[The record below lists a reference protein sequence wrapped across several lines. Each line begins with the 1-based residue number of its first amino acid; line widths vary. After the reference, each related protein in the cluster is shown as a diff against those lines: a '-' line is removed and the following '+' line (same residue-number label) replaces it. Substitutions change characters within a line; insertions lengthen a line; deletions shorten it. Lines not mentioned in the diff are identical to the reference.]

1 MGKWLHLFC
10 VYKAV
15 NMTPFILNDETQIN
29 SYGFA
34 VLNAGGKLDRFK
46 KNAVMLSGHDNKNI
60 VGKWNN
66 LSVTDAIMSAEPEFD
81 EADPEALKVKGKV
94 DRGYLKGASI
104 GIVINAM
111 EFKMHNGQMV
121 QCATDWELL
130 EASIVSVPSNAN
142 CLRLYNTNGEQL
154 ESKEQI
160 QLSLQSFI
168 KNKETTMSEI
178 KLNVEATTALGIANT
193 ADGETISKA
202 IIDLAARAKKAE
214 DALAANATLK
224 ATALVSAAINDGKI
238 TVKEKEA
245 FEKLAVDD
253 YTQAE
258 TILGAMS
265 GKTTLGD
272 KIKNTKNAAED
283 RDGWDFRK
291 YQKEDPQGLAKMY
304 AENFEAYETLRLS
317 YGKQQ

>member
-1 MGKWLHLFC
+1 
-10 VYKAV
+10 
-15 NMTPFILNDETQIN
+15 MTPFILNDETQVN
-29 SYGFA
+29 SYGFV

-66 LSVTDAIMSAEPEFD
+66 LSISDSNMMAEPEFD

-111 EFKMHNGQMV
+111 EFQMHNGQMV

-154 ESKEQI
+154 QTSEQI
-160 QLSLQSFI
+160 QLSLQSI
-168 KNKETTMSEI
+168 LKNKENIMSEI
-178 KLNVEATTALGIANT
+178 VKLTADAVTALGITNT
-193 ADGETISKA
+193 ADTETISKA
-202 IIDLAARAKKAE
+202 IVDLGSRAKKAE
-214 DALAANATLK
+214 DALIAKATLQ
-224 ATALVSAAINDGKI
+224 ATALIAKAIADGKI
-238 TVKEKEA
+238 TADKKEA

-253 YTQAE
+253 YAQAE
-258 TILGAMS
+258 TILTAMDS
-265 GKTTLGD
+265 KTTLGD
-272 KIKNTKNAAED
+272 KIKNNQAEAG
-283 RDGWDFRK
+283 REGWDFRK
-291 YQKEDPQGLAKMY
+291 YQKEDPKGLAKMQ

-317 YGKQQ
+317 YGK